1 MTLDKKAVEML
12 LALDDRSLS
21 AVIKRLA
28 KDAGIPADALNLNES
43 QIAGLRTALS
53 LANEDDLKRASE
65 LIGNFKNTKRKP

>member
-12 LALDDRSLS
+12 LALDDRSFA

-28 KDAGIPADALNLNES
+28 KDAGIPVDSLNLSES
-43 QIAGLRTALS
+43 QIAGIRTALS